1 MLKWEYGMHKLVGLQ
16 LFCIGTPTF
25 SSGTPTFCQ
34 MGVLNSCLQNSSESS
49 EHDKNPAA
57 IPQKQVKSELI
68 LSIFCF
74 TVEYIARDIDW
85 KLFQYIL
92 QNIIKQKFTFDLFML
107 RTF

>member
-1 MLKWEYGMHKLVGLQ
+1 MLKGLKSVDLKIIQKHHFQLKWEYGMHKLVGLQ
-16 LFCIGTPTF
+16 LF

-68 LSIFCF
+68 LSIFLLYCR
-74 TVEYIARDIDW
+74 I
-85 KLFQYIL
+85 
-92 QNIIKQKFTFDLFML
+92 
-107 RTF
+107 